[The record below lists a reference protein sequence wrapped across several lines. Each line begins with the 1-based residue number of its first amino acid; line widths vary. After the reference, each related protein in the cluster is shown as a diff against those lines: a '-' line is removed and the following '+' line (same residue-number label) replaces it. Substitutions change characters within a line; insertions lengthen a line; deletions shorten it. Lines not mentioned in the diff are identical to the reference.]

1 MSKNNNNNGNRPV
14 VENTEVIKES
24 VKVMNEV
31 ETLVVKEAPV
41 APKAPEVEQTPVVE
55 EVIEVIEP
63 TEEVKEEVIE
73 VIEPKEEVKVVEGV
87 IINGHSI
94 PVEEHEK
101 EKSHN
106 VFIEDIKPIIPLG
119 GVKGPLSIKLTE
131 SVIKHVLSFGYRVA
145 TLNEDGSRFYVHTDT
160 NGKLKVK
167 K

>member
-14 VENTEVIKES
+14 VENTEVIEES

-41 APKAPEVEQTPVVE
+41 APEAPEVKQTPVVE

-63 TEEVKEEVIE
+63 T
-73 VIEPKEEVKVVEGV
+73 EEVKVVEGV

-145 TLNEDGSRFYVHTDT
+145 TLNEDGSRFYVHTDA
-160 NGKLKVK
+160 NGELKVK

>member
-41 APKAPEVEQTPVVE
+41 APEAPEVKETPV
-55 EVIEVIEP
+55 
-63 TEEVKEEVIE
+63 VKEEVKPE
-73 VIEPKEEVKVVEGV
+73 VKEAPVQPAREEVKVVDGL
-87 IINGHSI
+87 IINGHAI

>member
-1 MSKNNNNNGNRPV
+1 MSKNNNNNDNRPV

-63 TEEVKEEVIE
+63 TEEVKVIE
-73 VIEPKEEVKVVEGV
+73 VIEPTEEVKVVEGV

-94 PVEEHEK
+94 PVEEHKK

>member
-14 VENTEVIKES
+14 VENTEVIQES

-31 ETLVVKEAPV
+31 ETPVKEAPV
-41 APKAPEVEQTPVVE
+41 APEVPEVKQTPVVVE
-55 EVIEVIEP
+55 EVIEP
-63 TEEVKEEVIE
+63 T
-73 VIEPKEEVKVVEGV
+73 EEVKVVEGV

-94 PVEEHEK
+94 PVEDHEK

-131 SVIKHVLSFGYRVA
+131 SVIRHVLSFGYRVA
-145 TLNEDGSRFYVHTDT
+145 TLNEDGSRFYVHTDA
-160 NGKLKVK
+160 NGKLNVK

>member
-14 VENTEVIKES
+14 VENTEVIQES

-31 ETLVVKEAPV
+31 ETPVKEAPV
-41 APKAPEVEQTPVVE
+41 APEVPEVKQTPAVE
-55 EVIEVIEP
+55 EAEQ
-63 TEEVKEEVIE
+63 EVKEAPVQP
-73 VIEPKEEVKVVEGV
+73 VREEVKVIDGV
-87 IINGHSI
+87 VINGHSI
-94 PVEEHEK
+94 PVEEHKK

>member
-14 VENTEVIKES
+14 VENTEVIQES

-31 ETLVVKEAPV
+31 ETPVKEAPV
-41 APKAPEVEQTPVVE
+41 APEVPEVKQTPVVVE
-55 EVIEVIEP
+55 EVIEP
-63 TEEVKEEVIE
+63 T
-73 VIEPKEEVKVVEGV
+73 EEVKVVEGV

-94 PVEEHEK
+94 PVEDHKK

-145 TLNEDGSRFYVHTDT
+145 TLNEDGSRFYVHTDA

>member
-14 VENTEVIKES
+14 VENTEVIQES

-31 ETLVVKEAPV
+31 ETPVKEAPV
-41 APKAPEVEQTPVVE
+41 APEAPEVEQTPV
-55 EVIEVIEP
+55 
-63 TEEVKEEVIE
+63 EEVKQEVKE
-73 VIEPKEEVKVVEGV
+73 APVQPVREEVKVVEGV

-94 PVEEHEK
+94 PVEDHKK

-145 TLNEDGSRFYVHTDT
+145 TLNEDGSRFYVHTDA

>member
-14 VENTEVIKES
+14 VENTEVIQES

-31 ETLVVKEAPV
+31 ETPVKEAPV
-41 APKAPEVEQTPVVE
+41 APKAPEVEQTPVVR
-55 EVIEVIEP
+55 
-63 TEEVKEEVIE
+63 EEVKEEVKE
-73 VIEPKEEVKVVEGV
+73 APVQPVREEVKVVEGV

-94 PVEEHEK
+94 PVEDHKK

-145 TLNEDGSRFYVHTDT
+145 TLNEDGSRFYVHTDA

>member
-14 VENTEVIKES
+14 VENTEVIQES

-31 ETLVVKEAPV
+31 ETPVVKEAPV
-41 APKAPEVEQTPVVE
+41 APEVPEVKQTPVVVE
-55 EVIEVIEP
+55 EVIEPI
-63 TEEVKEEVIE
+63 
-73 VIEPKEEVKVVEGV
+73 EEVKVVEGV

-94 PVEEHEK
+94 PVEDHEK

-131 SVIKHVLSFGYRVA
+131 SVIRHVLSFGYRVA
-145 TLNEDGSRFYVHTDT
+145 TLNEDGSRFYVHTDA

>member
-14 VENTEVIKES
+14 VENTEVIEES
-24 VKVMNEV
+24 VEVMNEV

-41 APKAPEVEQTPVVE
+41 APEAPEVKQTPVE
-55 EVIEVIEP
+55 E
-63 TEEVKEEVIE
+63 T
-73 VIEPKEEVKVVEGV
+73 PKEEVKVVEGV

-94 PVEEHEK
+94 PVEEHKK
-101 EKSHN
+101 EESHN

>member
-14 VENTEVIKES
+14 VENTEVIQES

-31 ETLVVKEAPV
+31 ETPVKEAPV
-41 APKAPEVEQTPVVE
+41 APEVPEVKQTPVVG
-55 EVIEVIEP
+55 
-63 TEEVKEEVIE
+63 
-73 VIEPKEEVKVVEGV
+73 EEVKVVEGV

-94 PVEEHEK
+94 PVEDHKK

-145 TLNEDGSRFYVHTDT
+145 TLNEDGSRFYVHTDA

>member
-1 MSKNNNNNGNRPV
+1 MSKNNNNNGNRP

-31 ETLVVKEAPV
+31 ETPVVKEAPV
-41 APKAPEVEQTPVVE
+41 APKATEVEQTPVVR
-55 EVIEVIEP
+55 
-63 TEEVKEEVIE
+63 EEVKQEVKE
-73 VIEPKEEVKVVEGV
+73 APVQPVREEVKVVEGV

-94 PVEEHEK
+94 PVEDHKK
-101 EKSHN
+101 EESHN

-145 TLNEDGSRFYVHTDT
+145 TLNEDGSRFYVHTDA

>member
-14 VENTEVIKES
+14 VENTEVVEES

-31 ETLVVKEAPV
+31 ETPVVKEAPID
-41 APKAPEVEQTPVVE
+41 PKAPEVKETPV
-55 EVIEVIEP
+55 
-63 TEEVKEEVIE
+63 VKEEVKPE
-73 VIEPKEEVKVVEGV
+73 VKEAPVQPAREEVKVVDGL
-87 IINGHSI
+87 IINGHAI
-94 PVEEHEK
+94 PVEDHKE

-145 TLNEDGSRFYVHTDT
+145 TLNEDGSRFYVHKDA
-160 NGKLKVK
+160 NGELKVK

>member
-14 VENTEVIKES
+14 VENTEVIQES

-31 ETLVVKEAPV
+31 ETPVKEAPV
-41 APKAPEVEQTPVVE
+41 APEAPEAPEVKQTP
-55 EVIEVIEP
+55 I
-63 TEEVKEEVIE
+63 EEVKEEVKE
-73 VIEPKEEVKVVEGV
+73 APVEPVREEVKVVEGV

-94 PVEEHEK
+94 PVEDHKK

-131 SVIKHVLSFGYRVA
+131 SVIRHVLSFGYRVA
-145 TLNEDGSRFYVHTDT
+145 TLNEDGSRFYVHTDA

>member
-14 VENTEVIKES
+14 VENTEVIQES

-31 ETLVVKEAPV
+31 ETPVVKEAPV
-41 APKAPEVEQTPVVE
+41 ADEATEVKQTPAVE
-55 EVIEVIEP
+55 EAEQ
-63 TEEVKEEVIE
+63 EVKEAPVQP
-73 VIEPKEEVKVVEGV
+73 VREEVKVVEGV

-94 PVEEHEK
+94 PVEEHKK

-131 SVIKHVLSFGYRVA
+131 SVIRHVLSFGYRVA

>member
-41 APKAPEVEQTPVVE
+41 APKAPEVEQTPVE
-55 EVIEVIEP
+55 E
-63 TEEVKEEVIE
+63 T
-73 VIEPKEEVKVVEGV
+73 PKEEVKVVEGV

-94 PVEEHEK
+94 PVEEHKK
-101 EKSHN
+101 EESHN

-160 NGKLKVK
+160 NGNLKVK

>member
-14 VENTEVIKES
+14 VENTEVIQES

-31 ETLVVKEAPV
+31 ETPVKEAPV
-41 APKAPEVEQTPVVE
+41 APEAPEVKQTPVEETPVE
-55 EVIEVIEP
+55 ETPV
-63 TEEVKEEVIE
+63 EET
-73 VIEPKEEVKVVEGV
+73 PKEEVKVVEGV

-94 PVEEHEK
+94 PVEEHKK
-101 EKSHN
+101 EESHN

>member
-14 VENTEVIKES
+14 ENTEVIQES

-31 ETLVVKEAPV
+31 ETPVVKEAPV
-41 APKAPEVEQTPVVE
+41 APKATEVEQTPVEETPKE
-55 EVIEVIEP
+55 EVKQ
-63 TEEVKEEVIE
+63 EVKEELV
-73 VIEPKEEVKVVEGV
+73 EPVVEEVKVVEGV

-94 PVEEHEK
+94 PVEDHKK
-101 EKSHN
+101 EESHN

-131 SVIKHVLSFGYRVA
+131 SVIRHVLSFGYRVA
-145 TLNEDGSRFYVHTDT
+145 TLNEDGSRFYVHTDA
-160 NGKLKVK
+160 NGELKVK

>member
-24 VKVMNEV
+24 VEVMNEV

-41 APKAPEVEQTPVVE
+41 APEAPEVKQTPVEETPVE
-55 EVIEVIEP
+55 E
-63 TEEVKEEVIE
+63 T
-73 VIEPKEEVKVVEGV
+73 PKEEVKVVEGV

-94 PVEEHEK
+94 PVEEHKK

>member
-14 VENTEVIKES
+14 VENTEVIEES

-41 APKAPEVEQTPVVE
+41 APEAPEVKQTPVVR
-55 EVIEVIEP
+55 
-63 TEEVKEEVIE
+63 
-73 VIEPKEEVKVVEGV
+73 EEVKVVEGV

>member
-31 ETLVVKEAPV
+31 ETTVVKEAPV
-41 APKAPEVEQTPVVE
+41 APEAPEVKQTPVEETPVE
-55 EVIEVIEP
+55 ETPV
-63 TEEVKEEVIE
+63 EET
-73 VIEPKEEVKVVEGV
+73 PKEEVKVVEGV

-94 PVEEHEK
+94 PVEEHKK

>member
-14 VENTEVIKES
+14 VENTEVIEES

-31 ETLVVKEAPV
+31 ETLEVEEAPV
-41 APKAPEVEQTPVVE
+41 DPEAPEVKQTPVVR
-55 EVIEVIEP
+55 
-63 TEEVKEEVIE
+63 
-73 VIEPKEEVKVVEGV
+73 EEVKVVEGV

-94 PVEEHEK
+94 PVEEHKK
-101 EKSHN
+101 EESHN

-145 TLNEDGSRFYVHTDT
+145 TLNEDGSRFYVHTDA

>member
-14 VENTEVIKES
+14 VENTEVIQES

-31 ETLVVKEAPV
+31 ETPVKEAPV
-41 APKAPEVEQTPVVE
+41 APEAPEVKQTPVEETPVE
-55 EVIEVIEP
+55 E
-63 TEEVKEEVIE
+63 T
-73 VIEPKEEVKVVEGV
+73 PKEEVKVVEGV

-94 PVEEHEK
+94 PVEEHKK
-101 EKSHN
+101 EESHN

>member
-14 VENTEVIKES
+14 VENTEVIQES

-31 ETLVVKEAPV
+31 ETPVKEAPV
-41 APKAPEVEQTPVVE
+41 APEAPEVKQTPVEETPVE
-55 EVIEVIEP
+55 ETPV
-63 TEEVKEEVIE
+63 EETPVEET
-73 VIEPKEEVKVVEGV
+73 PKEEVKVVEGV

-94 PVEEHEK
+94 PVEEHKK
-101 EKSHN
+101 EESHN

>member
-14 VENTEVIKES
+14 VENTEVIQES

-31 ETLVVKEAPV
+31 ETPVKEAPV
-41 APKAPEVEQTPVVE
+41 ADEAPEVEQTPVVRE
-55 EVIEVIEP
+55 EVKQ
-63 TEEVKEEVIE
+63 EVKEELV
-73 VIEPKEEVKVVEGV
+73 EPVREEVKVVEGV

-94 PVEEHEK
+94 PVEDHKK

-145 TLNEDGSRFYVHTDT
+145 TLNEDGSRFYVHTDA

>member
-14 VENTEVIKES
+14 ENTEVIKES
-24 VKVMNEV
+24 DEVMNEV
-31 ETLVVKEAPV
+31 ETTVVKEAPV
-41 APKAPEVEQTPVVE
+41 APKAPEVKQTPVVR
-55 EVIEVIEP
+55 
-63 TEEVKEEVIE
+63 EEVKQEVKE
-73 VIEPKEEVKVVEGV
+73 APVQPVREEVKVVEGV

-94 PVEEHEK
+94 PVEDHKK
-101 EKSHN
+101 EESHN

-145 TLNEDGSRFYVHTDT
+145 TLNEDGSRFYVHTDA

>member
-1 MSKNNNNNGNRPV
+1 MSKNNNGNRPV
-14 VENTEVIKES
+14 ENTEVIQES

-31 ETLVVKEAPV
+31 ETPVVKEAPV
-41 APKAPEVEQTPVVE
+41 APEVPEVKQTPAVE
-55 EVIEVIEP
+55 EAEQ
-63 TEEVKEEVIE
+63 EVKEAPVQP
-73 VIEPKEEVKVVEGV
+73 VREEVKVVEGV

-94 PVEEHEK
+94 PVEEHKK

-145 TLNEDGSRFYVHTDT
+145 TLNEDGSRFYVHTDA

>member
-14 VENTEVIKES
+14 ENTEVIKES
-24 VKVMNEV
+24 DEVMNEV
-31 ETLVVKEAPV
+31 ETTVVKEAPV
-41 APKAPEVEQTPVVE
+41 ADEATEVEQTPVVR
-55 EVIEVIEP
+55 
-63 TEEVKEEVIE
+63 EEVKQEVKE
-73 VIEPKEEVKVVEGV
+73 APVQPVREEVKVVEGV

-94 PVEEHEK
+94 PVEDHKK

-145 TLNEDGSRFYVHTDT
+145 TLNEDGSRFYVHTDA

>member
-24 VKVMNEV
+24 VKVMNEA

-41 APKAPEVEQTPVVE
+41 APEAPEVKQTPVE
-55 EVIEVIEP
+55 E
-63 TEEVKEEVIE
+63 T
-73 VIEPKEEVKVVEGV
+73 PKEEVKVVEGV

-94 PVEEHEK
+94 PVEEHKK

>member
-41 APKAPEVEQTPVVE
+41 APEAPEVKQTPVE
-55 EVIEVIEP
+55 ETP
-63 TEEVKEEVIE
+63 T
-73 VIEPKEEVKVVEGV
+73 EEVKVVEGV

-94 PVEEHEK
+94 PVEEHKK

>member
-41 APKAPEVEQTPVVE
+41 APEAPEVKQTPVE
-55 EVIEVIEP
+55 E
-63 TEEVKEEVIE
+63 T
-73 VIEPKEEVKVVEGV
+73 PKEEVKVVEGV

-94 PVEEHEK
+94 PVEEHKK

>member
-14 VENTEVIKES
+14 VENTEVIQES

-31 ETLVVKEAPV
+31 ETTVVEEDPV
-41 APKAPEVEQTPVVE
+41 APKAPEVNQTPVVR
-55 EVIEVIEP
+55 
-63 TEEVKEEVIE
+63 EEVKQEVKE
-73 VIEPKEEVKVVEGV
+73 APVQPVREEVKVVEGV

-94 PVEEHEK
+94 PVEDHKK

-145 TLNEDGSRFYVHTDT
+145 TLNEDGSRFYVHTDA

>member
-14 VENTEVIKES
+14 VENTEVIQES

-31 ETLVVKEAPV
+31 ETPVVKEAPV
-41 APKAPEVEQTPVVE
+41 TPEVPEVKQTPVVK
-55 EVIEVIEP
+55 
-63 TEEVKEEVIE
+63 EEVKEEVKE
-73 VIEPKEEVKVVEGV
+73 APVQPVREEVKVVEGV

-94 PVEEHEK
+94 PVEDHKK

-119 GVKGPLSIKLTE
+119 GVKGPLSINLTE
-131 SVIKHVLSFGYRVA
+131 SVIRHVLSFGYRVA

>member
-1 MSKNNNNNGNRPV
+1 MSKNNNADKP
-14 VENTEVIKES
+14 VENVTEP
-24 VKVMNEV
+24 
-31 ETLVVKEAPV
+31 VVKE
-41 APKAPEVEQTPVVE
+41 EVKVE
-55 EVIEVIEP
+55 EPKVEIK
-63 TEEVKEEVIE
+63 EEVKEEVKQE
-73 VIEPKEEVKVVEGV
+73 VKEAPVQPVREEVKVVEGV

-94 PVEEHEK
+94 PVEDHKK
-101 EKSHN
+101 EESHN

-145 TLNEDGSRFYVHTDT
+145 TLNEDGSRFYVHTDA

>member
-1 MSKNNNNNGNRPV
+1 MDILSQLKN
-14 VENTEVIKES
+14 I
-24 VKVMNEV
+24 
-31 ETLVVKEAPV
+31 
-41 APKAPEVEQTPVVE
+41 
-55 EVIEVIEP
+55 
-63 TEEVKEEVIE
+63 
-73 VIEPKEEVKVVEGV
+73 
-87 IINGHSI
+87 
-94 PVEEHEK
+94 K

>member
-14 VENTEVIKES
+14 VENTEVIQES

-31 ETLVVKEAPV
+31 ETPVKEAPV
-41 APKAPEVEQTPVVE
+41 APKAPEVEQTPVVK
-55 EVIEVIEP
+55 
-63 TEEVKEEVIE
+63 EEVKEEVKE
-73 VIEPKEEVKVVEGV
+73 APVQPVREEVKVVEGV

-94 PVEEHEK
+94 PVEDHKK

-145 TLNEDGSRFYVHTDT
+145 TLNEDGSRFYVHTDA

>member
-24 VKVMNEV
+24 VEVMNEV

-41 APKAPEVEQTPVVE
+41 APKAPEVKQTPVE
-55 EVIEVIEP
+55 E
-63 TEEVKEEVIE
+63 T
-73 VIEPKEEVKVVEGV
+73 PKEEVKVVEGV

-94 PVEEHEK
+94 PVEEHKK
-101 EKSHN
+101 EESHN